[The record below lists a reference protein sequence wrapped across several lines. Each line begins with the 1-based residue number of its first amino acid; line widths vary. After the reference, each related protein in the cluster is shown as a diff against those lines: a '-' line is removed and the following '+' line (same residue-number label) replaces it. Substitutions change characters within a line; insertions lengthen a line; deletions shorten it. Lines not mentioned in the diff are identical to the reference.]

1 MAGFFNF
8 FPKGI
13 FGLGDNANRGTEVVS
28 VGKDCRSDGV
38 GNPSATVS
46 EKSIRE
52 SIESLMASI
61 AKSAKLRTFFSHDL
75 KLLGELKERIG
86 NVETRIAIIGIT
98 SSGKSTLM
106 NAVLGAPLLPTRVG
120 PSSSKQVLCG
130 WDEKCEAE
138 ILFSPESGKQPRVIK
153 GPDVPAEL
161 ERYGDEKFNRGNRE
175 EVDEIRVH
183 APGFRFDKN
192 LVIIDTPG
200 LDAYGLDQ
208 HKEVTMKLVL
218 PTVDMVLFLT
228 NVKCDSDAANLAF
241 IDNVTTDDK
250 PLVVVQNKIDS
261 IEAKISRRGVEKTR
275 EEVQQ
280 DHLRR
285 LQRLLAGAK
294 KASVRNAP
302 IVQVS
307 AKAKSWKDSN
317 LAELGEVLDRQIAL
331 NSRFRISRRARQ
343 FTRIVEEM
351 IAALKPRLESAIRV
365 ADAQAAER
373 SKFARWQEHL
383 NGLSRVWQSTEDEIR
398 RRLTAIEQ
406 LRKSMLTTIEE
417 KYARRSGFRAILGFD
432 KVKSIDPAITGMK
445 SEFEQKTRELN
456 EFFSAAISRTQE
468 QTKVCCSDLNL
479 EFTQVLRSK
488 PFRSTFVSIADC
500 QTTRTEWRTRR
511 VKQSGFFGGCKRF
524 LGGLFG
530 NDDWGYDEEEY
541 SVTVTEYDVEKLVAE
556 IKKVSKTFFD
566 ALNQQLP
573 VYLQSTEHAVDVLSA
588 TLQERRAAFEAQAK
602 ADVPVNEG
610 RTLLSELEKHSRLH
624 AGADVDSGVQ
634 NAQVAVKSAGA
645 AFAECVVPKYVACAA
660 RLAHEQSFVAGITLV
675 ERIIQRSGARKAV
688 ICGWDREKMSSMR
701 EWYFSDGAEVGVVDF
716 SGESTPR
723 PVPAEPVCAFCL
735 VNAEQTGSF
744 KGKLL
749 GDARAKKW
757 LDAVKA
763 TGKVVWV
770 MDSVREHVV
779 PGGGCDTLAEAFAE
793 MMNLVEVSMRGE
805 KVFEV
810 MACDR
815 DLYWTVLLHE
825 LYFNE
830 RLFMSETAKQ
840 NFVNDMAK
848 LFRLPND
855 RRHATGGYVSQF
867 QMLRKETKNG

>member
-1 MAGFFNF
+1 MVSFFNRMTGF
-8 FPKGI
+8 LGSQDTATSKVKAGGI
-13 FGLGDNANRGTEVVS
+13 
-28 VGKDCRSDGV
+28 DGGRQSGRE
-38 GNPSATVS
+38 GNLPATVT
-46 EKSIRE
+46 EKGIRE
-52 SIESLMASI
+52 SIDSLVASI
-61 AKSAKLRTFFSHDL
+61 AKSPKLNKFFSHDV
-75 KLLGELKERIG
+75 KLLRELKERIG

-138 ILFSPESGKQPRVIK
+138 ILFSPESGKQPRVLK
-153 GPDVPAEL
+153 GEDAIPKEL
-161 ERYGDEKFNRGNRE
+161 EHYGDERFNPGNRE

-228 NVKCDSDAANLAF
+228 NVKCDSDAANLSF

-261 IEAKISRRGVEKTR
+261 IEAKISRRGVEKTK

-307 AKAKSWKDSN
+307 AKASNWRESN
-317 LAELGEVLDRQIAL
+317 LGELGDILDKQIAL

-365 ADAQAAER
+365 ADAQTAER
-373 SKFARWQEHL
+373 SKFSRWQEHL
-383 NGLSRVWQSTEDEIR
+383 NGLSRVWQSTEEEIR

-406 LRKSMLTTIEE
+406 LRKSMLTAIED
-417 KYARRSGFRAILGFD
+417 KYARRSGFRSILGFD
-432 KVKSIDPAITGMK
+432 KVKSIDPAITRMK

-479 EFTQVLRSK
+479 EFSQVLRSK
-488 PFRSTFVSIADC
+488 PFRSTYVSIADC

-511 VKQSGFFGGCKRF
+511 VKQSGFWGGFKRF
-524 LGGLFG
+524 ITLGCC
-530 NDDWGYDEEEY
+530 GYDEEEY
-541 SVTVTEYDVEKLVAE
+541 SVTVTEYDVEKFVEE

-566 ALNQQLP
+566 ALNQHLP
-573 VYLQSTEHAVDVLSA
+573 VYQQSTEHAVDVLSA
-588 TLQERRAAFEAQAK
+588 TLQERRAAFQAQAK

-610 RTLLSELEKHSRLH
+610 RTLLAELEKLSRLYV
-624 AGADVDSGVQ
+624 GADVDSGVQ
-634 NAQVAVKSAGA
+634 NAQVAVKSAVS
-645 AFAECVVPKYVACAA
+645 AFAESVVPKYVACAA
-660 RLAHEQSFVAGITLV
+660 RLAHEQSFVTSSTLV
-675 ERIIQRSGARKAV
+675 GRIIRRSGARKAV
-688 ICGWDREKMSSMR
+688 ICGWDREKMASMR
-701 EWYFSDGAEVGVVDF
+701 EWYFSDGAEVDVVDF
-716 SGESTPR
+716 SGASTLQ
-723 PVPAEPVCAFCL
+723 PVPAEPVCVFCL

-757 LDAVKA
+757 FDAVKS
-763 TGKVVWV
+763 TGKIVWV
-770 MDSVREHVV
+770 MDSVREHVAAD
-779 PGGGCDTLAEAFAE
+779 GGDDTLAEAFAE

-825 LYFNE
+825 LYFND
-830 RLFMSETAKQ
+830 RLFVSETAKQ
-840 NFVNDMAK
+840 NFVNDMAD

-855 RRHATGGYVSQF
+855 RRHATGSYVSQF
-867 QMLRKETKNG
+867 QMLRKETKND

>member
-1 MAGFFNF
+1 MVSFFNRLTGF
-8 FPKGI
+8 LGSQVTATSEAESGGIDGGRQSANTGNSPAVATEKGI
-13 FGLGDNANRGTEVVS
+13 G
-28 VGKDCRSDGV
+28 
-38 GNPSATVS
+38 
-46 EKSIRE
+46 E
-52 SIESLMASI
+52 SIDSLVASI
-61 AKSAKLRTFFSHDL
+61 AKSPKLNKFFSHDV
-75 KLLGELKERIG
+75 KLLRELKERIG

-138 ILFSPESGKQPRVIK
+138 ILFSPESGKQPRFIK
-153 GPDVPAEL
+153 GADAIPAEL
-161 ERYGDEKFNRGNRE
+161 KHYGDEEFNPGNRE

-228 NVKCDSDAANLAF
+228 NAKCDSDAANLAF

-261 IEAKISRRGVEKTR
+261 IEAKISRRGVEKTK

-285 LQRLLAGAK
+285 LQRLLAGTK

-307 AKAKSWKDSN
+307 AKTSSWRESN
-317 LAELGEVLDRQIAL
+317 LGELGEILDKQIAL

-365 ADAQAAER
+365 ADAQTAER
-373 SKFARWQEHL
+373 SKFSRWQEHL
-383 NGLSRVWQSTEDEIR
+383 NGLSCVWQSTKDEIR

-406 LRKSMLTTIEE
+406 LQKGLLTAIAD

-432 KVKSIDPAITGMK
+432 KVKSIDPAITRMK

-479 EFTQVLRSK
+479 EFSQVLRSK
-488 PFRSTFVSIADC
+488 PFRSTYVSIADC

-511 VKQSGFFGGCKRF
+511 VKQRGFW
-524 LGGLFG
+524 GGLKRLVTFG
-530 NDDWGYDEEEY
+530 CCGYDEEEY
-541 SVTVTEYDVEKLVAE
+541 SVTVTEYDVEKFVEE

-566 ALNQQLP
+566 ALNQHLP
-573 VYLQSTEHAVDVLSA
+573 VYHQSTEHAVDVLSA

-610 RTLLSELEKHSRLH
+610 RTLLAELEKHSRLY

-634 NAQVAVKSAGA
+634 NAQVAVKSAVA
-645 AFAECVVPKYVACAA
+645 AFAESVVPKYVACVA
-660 RLAHEQSFVAGITLV
+660 RLAHEQSFVTSSTLV
-675 ERIIQRSGARKAV
+675 ERIIRRSGARKAV
-688 ICGWDREKMSSMR
+688 ICGWDREKMASMR
-701 EWYFSDGAEVGVVDF
+701 EWYFSDGAEVDVVDF
-716 SGESTPR
+716 SGESTPQ
-723 PVPAEPVCAFCL
+723 PVPVEPVCAFCL
-735 VNAEQTGSF
+735 VNFVTVPCRFSPGWSCVSREPRTGT
-744 KGKLL
+744 
-749 GDARAKKW
+749 R
-757 LDAVKA
+757 
-763 TGKVVWV
+763 
-770 MDSVREHVV
+770 RQ
-779 PGGGCDTLAEAFAE
+779 
-793 MMNLVEVSMRGE
+793 VS
-805 KVFEV
+805 
-810 MACDR
+810 
-815 DLYWTVLLHE
+815 
-825 LYFNE
+825 
-830 RLFMSETAKQ
+830 RL
-840 NFVNDMAK
+840 
-848 LFRLPND
+848 
-855 RRHATGGYVSQF
+855 
-867 QMLRKETKNG
+867 

>member
-1 MAGFFNF
+1 MMSFFNRMTGF
-8 FPKGI
+8 
-13 FGLGDNANRGTEVVS
+13 LGSQVTAAPETGEIDGGR
-28 VGKDCRSDGV
+28 RSGREGD
-38 GNPSATVS
+38 SLATVT
-46 EKSIRE
+46 EKGIRE
-52 SIESLMASI
+52 SIASLVASI
-61 AKSAKLRTFFSHDL
+61 AKSPKLNKFFSHDV
-75 KLLGELKERIG
+75 KLLRELKERIG

-138 ILFSPESGKQPRVIK
+138 ILFSPESGKQPRILK
-153 GPDVPAEL
+153 GADAIPKEL
-161 ERYGDEKFNRGNRE
+161 EHYGDERFNPGNRE

-228 NVKCDSDAANLAF
+228 NVKCDSDAANLSF

-261 IEAKISRRGVEKTR
+261 IEAKISRRGVEKTK

-307 AKAKSWKDSN
+307 AKASNWRESN
-317 LAELGEVLDRQIAL
+317 LGELGEILDKQIAL
-331 NSRFRISRRARQ
+331 NSRFRISRRTRQ

-365 ADAQAAER
+365 ADAQTAER
-373 SKFARWQEHL
+373 SKLSRWQEHL
-383 NGLSRVWQSTEDEIR
+383 NGLSRVWQSTEEEIR

-406 LRKSMLTTIEE
+406 LRKSMLTAIED
-417 KYARRSGFRAILGFD
+417 KYARRSSFRSILGFD

-456 EFFSAAISRTQE
+456 EFFSAAISRTQN

-479 EFTQVLRSK
+479 EFSQVLRSK
-488 PFRSTFVSIADC
+488 PFRSTYVSIADC
-500 QTTRTEWRTRR
+500 QTTRTELRTRR
-511 VKQSGFFGGCKRF
+511 VKQSGFWGGLKRF
-524 LGGLFG
+524 VTFG
-530 NDDWGYDEEEY
+530 CCGYDEEEY
-541 SVTVTEYDVEKLVAE
+541 SVTVTEYDVEKFVEE

-566 ALNQQLP
+566 ALNQHLP
-573 VYLQSTEHAVDVLSA
+573 VYHQSTEHAMDVLSA

-610 RTLLSELEKHSRLH
+610 RTLLSELEKLSRLY
-624 AGADVDSGVQ
+624 AGADVDSGIQ
-634 NAQVAVKSAGA
+634 NAQVAVKSAVA
-645 AFAECVVPKYVACAA
+645 AFAESVVPKYVACAA
-660 RLAHEQSFVAGITLV
+660 RLAHEQSFVTSSTLV
-675 ERIIQRSGARKAV
+675 GRIIRRSGARKAV
-688 ICGWDREKMSSMR
+688 ICGWDREKMASMC
-701 EWYFSDGAEVGVVDF
+701 EWYFSNGAEVDVVDF
-716 SGESTPR
+716 SGESTLQPM
-723 PVPAEPVCAFCL
+723 PVEPVCAFCL

-757 LDAVKA
+757 LDAVKS
-763 TGKVVWV
+763 TGKIVWV
-770 MDSVREHVV
+770 MDSVREHVAA
-779 PGGGCDTLAEAFAE
+779 GGGDDTLAEAFAE

-825 LYFNE
+825 LYFND
-830 RLFMSETAKQ
+830 RLFLSETAKQ
-840 NFVNDMAK
+840 NFVNDMAD

-867 QMLRKETKNG
+867 KMLRKETKND